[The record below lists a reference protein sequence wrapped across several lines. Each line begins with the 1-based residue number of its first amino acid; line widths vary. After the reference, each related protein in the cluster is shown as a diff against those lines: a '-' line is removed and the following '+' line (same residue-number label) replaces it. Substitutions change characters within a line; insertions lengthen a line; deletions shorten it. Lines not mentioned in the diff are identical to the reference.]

1 MFYGFFCATLPTL
14 NCGVPA
20 EISLEEFDRMVRCE
34 LSEKNFSRLCSWD
47 DRENTPKVRVYR
59 EMRDFDR
66 FLKLRIAEKRQE
78 KLGTSFVL
86 PQVDEYHS
94 EVDYALPGAAASG
107 DPLER
112 ERMIDLKSTTSKPDT
127 NWILPPFAVTVCVW
141 LLWKNTANAAA
152 ETAILSLK
160 RQSTNCPERSV
171 IYNFLNWKEMIYGA
185 E

>member
-112 ERMIDLKSTTSKPDT
+112 ERMIDLIRWQKIDD
-127 NWILPPFAVTVCVW
+127 LEAGHELDF
-141 LLWKNTANAAA
+141 TALCCYRMRLASLEKYRKRSGGDGNSIF
-152 ETAILSLK
+152 ETAVDKLS
-160 RQSTNCPERSV
+160 
-171 IYNFLNWKEMIYGA
+171 GA
-185 E
+185 ISNI